1 MKAVVAEVV
10 VVGMIGVPGSCAFLV
25 ATLQASRS
33 RFRLSHA
40 DIARKVSLL
49 HNLQPE
55 QMLQLEDWRM
65 LVGVCGY
72 FSYAQGESAL
82 L

>member
-1 MKAVVAEVV
+1 MR
-10 VVGMIGVPGSCAFLV
+10 FLV

-33 RFRLSHA
+33 RFHLSHA

-65 LVGVCGY
+65 LVGICGY
-72 FSYAQGESAL
+72 FPYARESAL